1 MAGFGFSLISP
12 NLQARRLTLLGPL
25 ILAAIWAFGL
35 WILNDQYEVYTQV
48 CQIPCAWTRYSL
60 GIPSALAA
68 SIGLIVQQRTFR
80 RSGLVKFG
88 RDSLAAAIAFA
99 WYGIAGQI
107 FVPAS
112 RLPPSTFINDE
123 LFLHWFGFPV
133 QVFRAILAVLIAVFV
148 IRFMRAFDTEIQAQ
162 IEELQAMRLEEA
174 RRREAL
180 RGGLIKRIVAAQEAE
195 RQRIARELHDDTGQA
210 LTALGLGLRG
220 VSRTVKIDQTKAA
233 HNLRMLEELASNS
246 LNELQR
252 IIANLRPSHLDDLGL
267 AAAIRWFISDVQ
279 NHTDIHLVFT
289 QECEEVPV
297 SDEVKIAMYRVVQE
311 AITNAIKYSKAENV
325 YVELCFSDKSVEVQ
339 IEDDGVGMD
348 VNTLRTKRE
357 QSWGILGMRERAQLL
372 DGVFKIESSPG
383 KGVQVSVSIPYQL
396 TELNLEEEIEVEHD

>member
-1 MAGFGFSLISP
+1 L
-12 NLQARRLTLLGPL
+12 
-25 ILAAIWAFGL
+25 
-35 WILNDQYEVYTQV
+35 
-48 CQIPCAWTRYSL
+48 
-60 GIPSALAA
+60 
-68 SIGLIVQQRTFR
+68 VQ
-80 RSGLVKFG
+80 FG
-88 RDSLAAAIAFA
+88 RDSLAASIAFA
-99 WYGIAGQI
+99 WYGVAGQL

-112 RLPPSTFINDE
+112 RLWPSTFVNDE

-133 QVFRAILAVLIAVFV
+133 QVFRAVLAVLIAIFV
-148 IRFMRAFDTEIQAQ
+148 IRFMRAFDTEIQGQ

-220 VSRTVKIDQTKAA
+220 VSRTVKVDQNKAA
-233 HNLRMLEELASNS
+233 HNLRLLEELASNS

-267 AAAIRWFISDVQ
+267 AAAIRWFINDVQ
-279 NHTDIHLVFT
+279 NHTEIQLTFT
-289 QECEEVPV
+289 QQREEVPV
-297 SDEVKIAMYRVVQE
+297 SDEVKIAIYRVVQE
-311 AITNAIKYSKAENV
+311 AITNAIKYSSAENV
-325 YVELCFSDKSVEVQ
+325 NVELCFTDKTINVR

-348 VNTLRTKRE
+348 VDTLRTRRE

-372 DGVFKIESSPG
+372 DGEFKIDSSPG
-383 KGVQVSVSIPYQL
+383 RGVHVSVSIPYQL
-396 TELNLEEEIEVEHD
+396 AELKLEEIEVEDD